1 MRIISHATQYKAE
14 TVDSKENKDQQEIRS
29 TRLRTSLLMLGSA
42 LVGGIAVVLW
52 NRRSLSEIQNQA
64 KQKNEDTGPIDEDA
78 IY

>member
-1 MRIISHATQYKAE
+1 MHSIIHIMQDTQEATDFK
-14 TVDSKENKDQQEIRS
+14 DNKEQKEVRS

-52 NRRSLSEIQNQA
+52 NRRSLSEIQNQT
-64 KQKNEDTGPIDEDA
+64 KQKNTDSLPIEDDA

>member
-1 MRIISHATQYKAE
+1 MKETKEAT
-14 TVDSKENKDQQEIRS
+14 DSKYNKEQDEVRS

-52 NRRSLSEIQNQA
+52 NRRSLSEIQDQT
-64 KQKNEDTGPIDEDA
+64 KQKNTGLPPIEDDA

>member
-14 TVDSKENKDQQEIRS
+14 TVDSKENKDQQEVRS

-64 KQKNEDTGPIDEDA
+64 KQKNEDTGSIDEDA